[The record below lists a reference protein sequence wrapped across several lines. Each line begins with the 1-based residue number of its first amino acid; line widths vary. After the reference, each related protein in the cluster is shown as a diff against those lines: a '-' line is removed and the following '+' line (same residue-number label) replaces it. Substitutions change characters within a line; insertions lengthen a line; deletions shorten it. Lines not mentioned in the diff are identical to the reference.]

1 MLPRGSGCHWEEE
14 PFSAGK
20 GPGLHEPGGW
30 LRKGRIPGKAEAG
43 GDAQVRRPACHVCHE
58 ATRNWL
64 ARNARGTRAFGSAE
78 RCAKALPRNILLKT
92 EGWKNAFLFL
102 VRRLLPSAGV
112 FSCTDSRTE
121 LQEAAN
127 AGQGSV
133 ARDAQPEAAESRS
146 AADPAKKRG
155 WIVRLVQAL
164 SLKTGLA

>member
-1 MLPRGSGCHWEEE
+1 MRGLHDLVAVREESCFMLPRGSGCHWEEE

-92 EGWKNAFLFL
+92 KGWKNAFLF
-102 VRRLLPSAGV
+102 
-112 FSCTDSRTE
+112 
-121 LQEAAN
+121 
-127 AGQGSV
+127 
-133 ARDAQPEAAESRS
+133 
-146 AADPAKKRG
+146 
-155 WIVRLVQAL
+155 
-164 SLKTGLA
+164 